1 MSFLQICSK
10 CKNLS
15 EIFCGTIAAHT
26 HMFVQ
31 NAKKNKY
38 FKEAKNLKSFYPTN
52 EQMYKWTGPSYL
64 TPKIWSNAVT
74 ASQTYSG
81 RRALKTFGPK
91 DVGGDELK
99 YNSSCYNSDQFFLL
113 QQMSISSIL
122 NDVLMF

>member
-1 MSFLQICSK
+1 MEQSL
-10 CKNLS
+10 
-15 EIFCGTIAAHT
+15 HT
-26 HMFVQ
+26 HTCSYKTQ
-31 NAKKNKY
+31 KNKY
-38 FKEAKNLKSFYPTN
+38 FKEAKNLESFYPAN

-99 YNSSCYNSDQFFLL
+99 YNSSCYNSDHFFFH
-113 QQMSISSIL
+113 QEMSISNIL

>member
-1 MSFLQICSK
+1 VEQSL
-10 CKNLS
+10 
-15 EIFCGTIAAHT
+15 HT
-26 HMFVQ
+26 HTCSYKTQ
-31 NAKKNKY
+31 KKQVFQRSK
-38 FKEAKNLKSFYPTN
+38 KLKVVLSS

-99 YNSSCYNSDQFFLL
+99 YNSSCYNSDQFFF
-113 QQMSISSIL
+113 S
-122 NDVLMF
+122 NK